1 MVYLLEETR
10 AAQDRKIIGRV
21 EIKRGAV
28 NVAAPLASVRTSL
41 QLAFG
46 SYLLLATLVQ

>member
-1 MVYLLEETR
+1 MVCLLEETR
-10 AAQDRKIIGRV
+10 AAQDRKIIGGV

-28 NVAAPLASVRTSL
+28 DVAAPLASARTSL

-46 SYLLLATLVQ
+46 SYLLLATLIR